1 MIIHSDAYTL
11 VKRTISVPSNNDE
24 KVILKKCAPFN
35 NCISEINNTEK
46 VNANVIDVVIPMYNL
61 IDFVDGYSKTF
72 GSL

>member
-1 MIIHSDAYTL
+1 MCS
-11 VKRTISVPSNNDE
+11 
-24 KVILKKCAPFN
+24 FN